1 MSDNGSHVQP
11 KVSRRKR
18 ALKADPQPSDSPVA
32 TSPTATR
39 GDGGD
44 DDDRPLVQSIVDERQ
59 RQLDALPLPASVVI
73 AAVRAVMTEAKGEV
87 LMPRKELRRRVEA
100 RLGGNVSLAEHKPIV
115 YALALECDPNTEAE
129 TEAEGP
135 KRRRHRTETV
145 AAPSGN
151 AATSAAEVAAPEQP
165 STNGAKKRTPR
176 PKAVNNSKSTKA
188 SASGTTGLESA
199 AGEVGA
205 SLAAAAGAT
214 PTAPAKKQ
222 PGRKP
227 KAAVAAPTEAA
238 PAAPAV
244 AANLIPTKTLASKG
258 EAETNT
264 SQPIQAVKA
273 VAPQADQMDKTAAVE
288 QKPKRQQRK
297 KPQTATAGDDDV
309 AYSHVFSNS
318 SAAHVAEAAHSLVAD
333 ISSKSPD
340 DVTFCRSALTAILSQ
355 LVEQDARLIAIEA
368 ALKTGQQNAVA
379 AFMRNMTT
387 APTPRLP

>member
-1 MSDNGSHVQP
+1 MSDNGNHVQP

-151 AATSAAEVAAPEQP
+151 AATSAAEAAAPEQP
-165 STNGAKKRTPR
+165 STNGATKRAPR
-176 PKAVNNSKSTKA
+176 PKAVSNKSTKA

-205 SLAAAAGAT
+205 SLGAAAGAT

-244 AANLIPTKTLASKG
+244 VANVIPVGALASKG
-258 EAETNT
+258 DVETNT
-264 SQPIQAVKA
+264 SQPIQAVKT
-273 VAPQADQMDKTAAVE
+273 VTPQADQMDKTAAVE
-288 QKPKRQQRK
+288 QKPKRQPRK
-297 KPQTATAGDDDV
+297 KSQTAPTGDDDV

-318 SAAHVAEAAHSLVAD
+318 AAGHVAEAAHSLVAD
-333 ISSKSPD
+333 ISSKSAD

>member
-1 MSDNGSHVQP
+1 MSDNGNHVQA

-39 GDGGD
+39 GGDGD

-73 AAVRAVMTEAKGEV
+73 AAVRAVMAEAKGEV

-100 RLGGNVSLAEHKPIV
+100 RLGGNVSLADHKPIV

-135 KRRRHRTETV
+135 KRRRHRPETV
-145 AAPSGN
+145 AAPSGD
-151 AATSAAEVAAPEQP
+151 AGTSAAEAAAPEQS
-165 STNGAKKRTPR
+165 STNGAKTRAPR
-176 PKAVNNSKSTKA
+176 AKAVNNKSTKA
-188 SASGTTGLESA
+188 SASATTERESA

-205 SLAAAAGAT
+205 SLGAAAGAT
-214 PTAPAKKQ
+214 PPASAKKQ

-244 AANLIPTKTLASKG
+244 AANVIPIGAPASKG
-258 EAETNT
+258 DTETNT
-264 SQPIQAVKA
+264 SQPIQAVKT
-273 VAPQADQMDKTAAVE
+273 VTTQADQMDKTAAVE

-297 KPQTATAGDDDV
+297 KPQTATTGDDDV

-318 SAAHVAEAAHSLVAD
+318 AAAHVAEAAHSLVAD
-333 ISSKSPD
+333 ISSKSAD

>member
-1 MSDNGSHVQP
+1 MSDNGNHVQP

-18 ALKADPQPSDSPVA
+18 ALKEDPQPSDSPVA
-32 TSPTATR
+32 TSPTVTR
-39 GDGGD
+39 GDDGD

-135 KRRRHRTETV
+135 KRRRHRAETV
-145 AAPSGN
+145 AAPSGD
-151 AATSAAEVAAPEQP
+151 AGTSAAEAAAPEQS
-165 STNGAKKRTPR
+165 STNGAKTRAPR
-176 PKAVNNSKSTKA
+176 PKAVNSKPTKA
-188 SASGTTGLESA
+188 SASATTERESA
-199 AGEVGA
+199 ASEVGA
-205 SLAAAAGAT
+205 SLGAAAGAT
-214 PTAPAKKQ
+214 PPAPAKKQ

-227 KAAVAAPTEAA
+227 KAAVAAPTEAV

-244 AANLIPTKTLASKG
+244 AANVIPVGTLASKG

-273 VAPQADQMDKTAAVE
+273 V
-288 QKPKRQQRK
+288 PKRQQRK
-297 KPQTATAGDDDV
+297 KPQTAPTGDDDG

-318 SAAHVAEAAHSLVAD
+318 SAAHVTEAAHSIVAD
-333 ISSKSPD
+333 ISSKSAD